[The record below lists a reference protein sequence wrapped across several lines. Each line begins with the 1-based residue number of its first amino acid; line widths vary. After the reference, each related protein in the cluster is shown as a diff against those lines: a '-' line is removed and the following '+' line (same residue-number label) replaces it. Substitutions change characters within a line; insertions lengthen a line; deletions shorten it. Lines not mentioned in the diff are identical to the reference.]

1 MRTSVSS
8 NGVEPP
14 AAVELLKARGEIA
27 VLAAAHRQ
35 SLRIAKELLIAQ
47 ELADAQEHRTDLAIA
62 AAIANR
68 SDAEAI
74 DRAVRSAALS
84 EAAYDDERRV
94 TERWGRHLL
103 YVYGLLAAAE
113 RLGPDADGLDLA
125 QFSSRAKPTAR
136 RIDRA
141 AAGARSMPPPA
152 RSASSFSSCRAR
164 ARRT

>member
-8 NGVEPP
+8 NGVEPS
-14 AAVELLKARGEIA
+14 AAVELLKARSEIA

-47 ELADAQEHRTDLAIA
+47 ELADAQEHRTDQAIA

-68 SDAEAI
+68 SDSEAI

-84 EAAYDDERRV
+84 EAAYDDERRA

-103 YVYGLLAAAE
+103 YVYGLLATAE
-113 RLGPDADGLDLA
+113 RLGPDADGFELA
-125 QFSSRAKPTAR
+125 QFPARAKPTAR
-136 RIDRA
+136 RIDRSCLRA
-141 AAGARSMPPPA
+141 D
-152 RSASSFSSCRAR
+152 SSGVF
-164 ARRT
+164 RR